1 MLISDD
7 LIKGPFLGF
16 SGKPGKEEVDL
27 RLGRLKRPQGD
38 GDVNSI
44 ELSIQRLY

>member
-1 MLISDD
+1 MLAHDELSKDSFHEF
-7 LIKGPFLGF
+7 P
-16 SGKPGKEEVDL
+16 GKPGKGKVDL
-27 RLGRLKRPQGD
+27 HLGRLEKPQGD

>member
-27 RLGRLKRPQGD
+27 RLGRLKKPQGD
-38 GDVNSI
+38 GDVDIS
-44 ELSIQRLY
+44 